1 VLASFYGDDTPFTA
15 TSNSLARVE
24 RSFTSLSSAI
34 GQVENA
40 RVWGGIHFRTACV
53 TAAHVGAA
61 VAQYVTRTRLLP
73 SANTT
78 DTKTATS
85 RPQIAG
91 TRPPLSDRGSSAREP
106 NSQRGSPSLIL
117 DAAVVEYRQSVE
129 LRFERTAVKL
139 NVSLRSNVISAVI
152 AGVIY
157 LIIYLATGGGVAG
170 AIIGAVILAVIV
182 FLIAFAFSRLIAPR
196 LR

>member
-1 VLASFYGDDTPFTA
+1 MTLPP
-15 TSNSLARVE
+15 
-24 RSFTSLSSAI
+24 
-34 GQVENA
+34 
-40 RVWGGIHFRTACV
+40 
-53 TAAHVGAA
+53 AA
-61 VAQYVTRTRLLP
+61 LDL
-73 SANTT
+73 TT
-78 DTKTATS
+78 Q
-85 RPQIAG
+85 RGPQ
-91 TRPPLSDRGSSAREP
+91 SSSARWL
-106 NSQRGSPSLIL
+106 NIDVSRTSI
-117 DAAVVEYRQSVE
+117 
-129 LRFERTAVKL
+129 ERTPVKL